1 MPPVF
6 ALPARE
12 VVRRVGEFT
21 SIEEDP
27 DDDASFIAPDL
38 LVSFWRPFAADDEP
52 EEEQGYY
59 FSSVLLARPGYDDT
73 PAQAAER
80 LQRSS

>member
-1 MPPVF
+1 MDVF
-6 ALPARE
+6 ALAARE

-21 SIEEDP
+21 AIVEDP
-27 DDDASFIAPDL
+27 DDAASFIAPDL
-38 LVSFWRPFAADDEP
+38 LLSFWRPFAANNEP

-59 FSSVLLARPGYDDT
+59 FSSVLLGRPGYYDT

-80 LQRSS
+80 RQHSS